1 LEEFLLKTLSS
12 KTDTVNA
19 DLSTWTDTF
28 CSDESNID
36 QVFCQSE
43 ERLSL
48 VQRAGHIGIFEWNL
62 LNNFEYWTPELCDLY
77 GVHNKIE
84 ARKHADW
91 TKLVHPEDLQLLED
105 FFQSWFQSGRAEESW
120 EYRFVRQDTG
130 ETRWMAAC
138 GQLIRDKNGKAIWV
152 VGTNTDVTEYKK
164 LQEKLEDCA
173 KNLEETIRERNARLN
188 EAERLAAIGATAG
201 MVGHDI
207 RNPLQTVIGQL
218 YLANCEIKSLPPSEA
233 KENLKEICD
242 IMEAQ
247 TIYVNKIVSDL
258 QDYAR
263 QLKPII
269 DHVDMQMTIRNALA
283 NAHVQRTIRV
293 ERELDENLAIRT
305 DKLYIQRILTN
316 LITNAAQAMPMGG
329 KLTITATKDETN
341 AVLTVQDNG
350 AGIPPEAQGK
360 LFQPLFTTK
369 SKGQGFGLA
378 VVKRL
383 TEALDGTV
391 TFETAPNKGTKFI
404 VTLPQ

>member
-1 LEEFLLKTLSS
+1 MKTLSS

>member
-1 LEEFLLKTLSS
+1 MLTS
-12 KTDTVNA
+12 KTDTTTA
-19 DLSTWTDTF
+19 DLATWTATV
-28 CSDESNID
+28 CSDNQHKAE

-48 VQRAGHIGIFEWNL
+48 VQRAGRLGIFEWDL
-62 LNNFEYWTPELCDLY
+62 QNNVEFWTPELCDLF
-77 GVHNKIE
+77 GVRNKSPVQ
-84 ARKHADW
+84 KHEDW
-91 TKLVHPEDLQLLED
+91 AKLVYPEDLQLLEH
-105 FFQSWFQSGRAEESW
+105 FFQNWFQSKQVEEKW

-138 GQLIRDKNGKAIWV
+138 GQLIRDENGKVTRV
-152 VGTNTDVTEYKK
+152 VGTNTDATEGKK
-164 LQEKLEDCA
+164 LQVKLDACA
-173 KNLEETIRERNARLN
+173 KNLEDIIKERNDRLN

-242 IMEAQ
+242 IMEDQ

-269 DHVDMQMTIRNALA
+269 DQVDMNMTVRNALA
-283 NAHVQRTIRV
+283 NAHVHKTVKV
-293 ERELDENLAIRT
+293 ERKLDEDLIIRT

-329 KLTITATKDETN
+329 KLTITASKNEQT
-341 AVLTVQDNG
+341 AVLIVEDNG
-350 AGIPPEAQGK
+350 AGIPLEAQSK

-383 TEALDGTV
+383 TDALGGTV
-391 TFETAPNKGTKFI
+391 TFETAPDKGTKFV